1 MRAFLANLSIK
12 NKLWGSSLFLLAVL
26 AVVAIGSFNGL
37 SATEQHAQRVAERIQ
52 PAVLAAL
59 DTDVALNRVGTA
71 LGFYLKSKEP
81 AYKEQYHD
89 QLADLS
95 ARLESLGATL
105 QNLGDQELLTKLE
118 AISAKVARF
127 AGYEAKVIELA
138 SSDAANVPALAIMND
153 HLNGHNRDYLQGMS
167 ELLVAEAQAQQE
179 LRQEIADFTPP
190 LVENSYG
197 LKVPDTTAKP
207 PVDALATRAKLQ
219 DELQE
224 LRYSWAQMIGGLRG
238 FVALRADAQRENTA
252 MYMEQ
257 NAKLLEALMADQ
269 DLLTF
274 EQVDAFERM
283 LAAKQAFSSALEE
296 LFAVH
301 GSDKAYLDVYLM
313 RTEIGPLMTELSADL
328 RGVVAALRQRTDATT
343 AELTGQVSATKTLVA
358 VLLAVG
364 LAVGLAVAWLMTRS
378 ITSKLNETV
387 LAMEEIAD
395 GDGDLTRE
403 LAVHGQDEMGKLASA
418 FNRFLAKIRNTVTEV
433 SESVHALT
441 AAAEQMRVVS
451 DKASQGTETQKVQTE
466 QVANSATEVLSTS
479 QEVSSM
485 AHSGAEAARS
495 AESAAS
501 RGRSIVNA
509 TTEAVER
516 LAADVEQASGVINKL
531 EQDSE
536 RIGGVL
542 DVIRGIAEQ
551 TNLLALNAAIE
562 AARAGEQGRGFA
574 VVADEVRTLA
584 SRTQESTEEI
594 HNMIERL
601 QQASRQ
607 AVDVMDKGRAQA
619 HSTVEQAGGTRSALD
634 DIMGAVTTITEV
646 AGNISHAADA
656 QSQVLEEVN
665 RSIVSISDVAD
676 ETSQGARDLQGA
688 TGELA
693 GLADRLQNLVGAFKV

>member
-1 MRAFLANLSIK
+1 MRAIFANLSIK

-26 AVVAIGSFNGL
+26 AVVAIGSFSGL

-59 DTDVALNRVGTA
+59 DTDTTLNRVGTA
-71 LGFYLKSKEP
+71 LGFYLKSKEEL
-81 AYKEQYHD
+81 YKQQYHD
-89 QLADLS
+89 QLAEL
-95 ARLESLGATL
+95 AGRLQAL
-105 QNLGDQELLTKLE
+105 QEALQKLGDAELLAQLE
-118 AISAKVARF
+118 GITAKVQRF
-127 AGYEAKVIELA
+127 AGYEERVIELG
-138 SSDAANVPALAIMND
+138 SSDAANVPALALMNNT
-153 HLNGHNRDYLQGMS
+153 LNGHNRDYLQGMA
-167 ELLVAEAQAQQE
+167 ELLLAEHQAQQE
-179 LRQEIADFTPP
+179 LRQEIADFVPP

-197 LKVPDTTAKP
+197 LKVPDTSAKP
-207 PVDALATRAKLQ
+207 PVEGLTARAKLQ
-219 DELQE
+219 QDLQE
-224 LRYSWAQMIGGLRG
+224 LRYTWAQMIGGLRG
-238 FVALRADAQRENTA
+238 FVALRQEAQKQNTA
-252 MYMEQ
+252 MYLEQ
-257 NAKLLEALMADQ
+257 NNKTLDAVRAQE

-274 EQVDAFERM
+274 EQADAFERVV
-283 LAAKQAFSSALEE
+283 AAKQAFSTGLDE

-301 GSDKAYLDVYLM
+301 GSNKAFTDVYLM
-313 RTEIGPLMTELSADL
+313 RTEIGPLMNELSADL
-328 RGVVAALRQRTDATT
+328 ESMVGALRQRTDATT
-343 AELTGQVSATKTLVA
+343 AALTGQVTATKTLVG

-364 LAVGLAVAWLMTRS
+364 LAVGLAVAWLMTRA
-378 ITSKLNETV
+378 ITCKLNETV
-387 LAMEEIAD
+387 AAMEEIAD

-403 LAVHGQDEMGKLASA
+403 LVVHGQDEMGRLASA
-418 FNRFLAKIRNTVTEV
+418 FNRFLAKIRTTVTEV
-433 SESVHALT
+433 SHAVHALT
-441 AAAEQMRVVS
+441 AAAEQMQVIS

-479 QEVSSM
+479 QEVSGM
-485 AHSGAEAARS
+485 AHAGAEAARS

-501 RGRSIVNA
+501 RGRSIVQQ
-509 TTEAVER
+509 TTDAVER
-516 LAADVEQASGVINKL
+516 LASDVERASAVINEL

-607 AVDVMDKGRAQA
+607 AVDVMDKGRSQAQ
-619 HSTVEQAGGTRSALD
+619 STVEQAAGTRGALD
-634 DIMGAVTTITEV
+634 DIMGEVSTITEL

-688 TGELA
+688 TGELS
-693 GLADRLQNLVGAFKV
+693 GLAGRLHTLVGAFKV